1 MNAKFDGFV
10 KSRKNPSPSMGEDWG
25 EGAKG
30 TNSTTYIPIP
40 FIPSHKG
47 RGNVTFYE
55 FIKFRASLFL
65 SILVI
70 IVVLCSCAA
79 PKYRYYPEPSYRE
92 VETGVGSWYG
102 SDFHG
107 KPTSSGEIY
116 NMYDL
121 TAAHKILPLG
131 TYAMVTNLDNRRSVE
146 VKINDRGPFVEG
158 RIIDLSFGAARA
170 LDMVDCGIA
179 MVRVEVTKRVKYYD
193 IPYTI
198 QVGSFR
204 EESNALDLKK
214 KLDKIYKD
222 VYILATTISNT
233 KYYRVRLGY
242 FKSEVSAQKEAQR
255 LIQDKYTVF
264 ITRRD

>member
-1 MNAKFDGFV
+1 MKV
-10 KSRKNPSPSMGEDWG
+10 
-25 EGAKG
+25 
-30 TNSTTYIPIP
+30 
-40 FIPSHKG
+40 
-47 RGNVTFYE
+47 
-55 FIKFRASLFL
+55 KFRTSLFL
-65 SILVI
+65 SISVILVA
-70 IVVLCSCAA
+70 LCSCAA

-131 TYAMVTNLDNRRSVE
+131 TYAMVTNLDNRRAVE
-146 VKINDRGPFVEG
+146 VKINDRGPFIEG
-158 RIIDLSFGAARA
+158 RVIDLSFAAARA

-193 IPYTI
+193 IPYTL
-198 QVGSFR
+198 QVGSFI
-204 EESNALDLKK
+204 EKSNALDFKK
-214 KLDKIYKD
+214 ELDKKYKD
-222 VYILATTISNT
+222 VYIVATRIST
-233 KYYRVRLGY
+233 TEYYRVRLGY
-242 FKSEVSAQKEAQR
+242 FTSEGSAQKEAQR
-255 LIQDKYTVF
+255 LIEDKYTVF